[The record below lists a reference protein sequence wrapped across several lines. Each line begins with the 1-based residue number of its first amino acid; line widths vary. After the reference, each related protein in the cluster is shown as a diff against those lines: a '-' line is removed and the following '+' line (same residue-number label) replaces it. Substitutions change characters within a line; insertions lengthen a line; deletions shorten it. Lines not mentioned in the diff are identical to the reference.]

1 MYVDN
6 LCLTITKNCNLKCE
20 HCLRGDR
27 FNINISD
34 ETIKN
39 TFSKINKIGMLVL
52 TGGEPLLSY
61 NTIDLINKI
70 IKEIKLNNVKI
81 DKILIFT
88 NGTIYNEY
96 IVKTLKEL
104 YALALNK
111 SECILAISDDEYHGK
126 EIERLKIVNKYI
138 INTDKYNDLANEIGI
153 KCGFKYIDEV
163 TNIGRA
169 KNLNINKIKPDY
181 EKSYFLKFLLETLN
195 FNYIENYMEVLKI
208 DCDGKSYMYELS
220 NDMIDEYTL
229 FNINE
234 VNDIINTM
242 KNYYLSKYGI
252 ISNLFTGSVSPNR
265 KEIKQKKK
273 LLKF

>member
-104 YALALNK
+104 YALARSK

>member
-1 MYVDN
+1 MFVDN

-27 FNINISD
+27 YNINISD

-61 NTIDLINKI
+61 NTINCINKVI
-70 IKEIKLNNVKI
+70 EEIKNNNVKV

-104 YALALNK
+104 YNLALSKN
-111 SECILAISDDEYHGK
+111 ECIFAISDDEYHGK
-126 EIERLKIVNKYI
+126 EIERLNIIKKYI
-138 INTDKYNDLANEIGI
+138 NNTEKYNDLAHEIGI

-163 TNIGRA
+163 TNVGRA

-181 EKSYFLKFLLETLN
+181 EKNYFLKFLLETLN
-195 FNYIENYMEVLKI
+195 FNYIEKYMEVLKI
-208 DCDGKSYMYELS
+208 DCDGKTYMYELS
-220 NDMIDEYTL
+220 YDMIDEYTL

-234 VNDIINTM
+234 VNDIIKAM
-242 KNYYLSKYGI
+242 KKYYLSKYGI
-252 ISNLFTGSVSPNR
+252 ISNIFTGSISPNR

>member
-1 MYVDN
+1 M
-6 LCLTITKNCNLKCE
+6 KCE

-27 FNINISD
+27 YNINISD

-61 NTIDLINKI
+61 DAINCINKVI
-70 IKEIKLNNVKI
+70 EEIKNNNVKV

-96 IVKTLKEL
+96 VVKTLKEL
-104 YALALNK
+104 Y
-111 SECILAISDDEYHGK
+111 
-126 EIERLKIVNKYI
+126 
-138 INTDKYNDLANEIGI
+138 DLAYEIGI
-153 KCGFKYIDEV
+153 KCGFKFIDEV
-163 TNIGRA
+163 TNVGRA

-181 EKSYFLKFLLETLN
+181 EKNYFLKFLLETLN
-195 FNYIENYMEVLKI
+195 FNYIEKYMEVLKI
-208 DCDGKSYMYELS
+208 DCNGKTYMYELS

-234 VNDIINTM
+234 VNDII
-242 KNYYLSKYGI
+242 KEIKKYYLSKYGI
-252 ISNLFTGSVSPNR
+252 ISNIFTGSISPNR